1 MQPKQIKFQHQ
12 LALNI
17 QNGTKS
23 ATFRFFDDKN
33 IRVGD
38 TLEVVDKV
46 QRDNPASWVC
56 TGTIYV
62 TEVLEKLVQDLHDG
76 DWVGHETYASRDD
89 FLQTMSGYYAQPIG
103 DQSILKIVRFAYTAY
118 SRGHQF
124 LEASAS
130 TDKAQQ
136 LPAEVKLYA
145 DGGSR
150 GNPGPSAGGFVVLN
164 MQDQVLSKSSKY
176 LGITTNNQAEYHAL
190 KGGLELCH
198 TGGAKMVH
206 VFMDS
211 LLVVNQLKGIFKIKN
226 RELWS
231 INEAIKNLIPQ
242 FETVTFTHVP
252 RELNRLADAE
262 VNKALD
268 AVKNQNE

>member
-1 MQPKQIKFQHQ
+1 MQPKQIKFEHQ
-12 LALNI
+12 PASNI
-17 QNGTKS
+17 ANGSKT

-46 QRDNPASWVC
+46 QRDNPASWQRL
-56 TGTIYV
+56 GTIQV
-62 TEVLEKLVQDLHDG
+62 TEVLEKLVKDLQAG
-76 DWVGHETYASRDD
+76 DWVGHEQYDTTEA
-89 FLQTMSGYYAQPIG
+89 FLQVMQDYYTTQIG
-103 DQSILKIVRFAYTAY
+103 QDTPVKIVRFVFTGYPQKLPFFEE
-118 SRGHQF
+118 G
-124 LEASAS
+124 
-130 TDKAQQ
+130 QQ
-136 LPAEVKLYA
+136 APMPPEVKLYA

-150 GNPGPSAGGFVVLN
+150 GNPGPSAGGFVVLT
-164 MQDQVLSKSSKY
+164 MDDQVIKESSKY

-190 KGGLELCH
+190 KGGLELCAQGH
-198 TGGAKMVH
+198 VKIVH

-211 LLVVNQLKGIFKIKN
+211 LLVVNQLKGIFNVKN

-231 INEAIKNLIPQ
+231 INEAVKILVTQ
-242 FETVTFTHVP
+242 FEHVNFTHVP

-268 AVKNQNE
+268 AVKDQNR